1 MLKLGKDRQTK
12 RNRIR
17 NSQMSKYEFFDFWLS
32 VLEKKAVVIKLSTNM
47 ELEKKYCCI
56 KITNEKQQHGNVHN

>member
-1 MLKLGKDRQTK
+1 MIGK
-12 RNRIR
+12 RNET
-17 NSQMSKYEFFDFWLS
+17 EFETVKCQNMNFDFWLS
-32 VLEKKAVVIKLSTNM
+32 VLEKKRVVIKLSTNM

>member
-1 MLKLGKDRQTK
+1 MICK
-12 RNRIR
+12 RNET
-17 NSQMSKYEFFDFWLS
+17 EFETVKCQNMNFDFWLS
-32 VLEKKAVVIKLSTNM
+32 VLEKKGVVIKLSTNM